1 MTILVPPDTTA
12 PTPPPN
18 GKVPA
23 PEPKT
28 APAPPAAPAAPVKDV
43 RYIALRNFAISMTIF
58 NILGYAVLGFE
69 QPWLWPLAALATGY
83 ATELLLETITAQVQ
97 GREPGYRG
105 NGFRGFWTFLLPA
118 HITAL
123 AVNLL
128 LYTNNRFWPVLF
140 GVVVAVSAKYIL
152 QAPIKGRM
160 KHYMNPSNFGITV
173 VLLAFPWVNMVPPY
187 HFTENVSGTFKL
199 FIPMLILTSGTV
211 LNAVLTKKVM
221 LIMGWVGAFVIQAL
235 VRWALFDVAVLS
247 ALAVMTGVA
256 FVLFTNYM
264 ITDPGTSPMGSRPQF
279 IFGASVGAVYG
290 VLMAFNIVYTLFF
303 AVCIVC
309 LVRGMG
315 WWIVS
320 GLASL
325 RARKQARAEL
335 LTSPVS
341 TEPEAVPA

>member
-1 MTILVPPDTTA
+1 MTILVRPDTTA
-12 PTPPPN
+12 TTPPPN
-18 GKVPA
+18 GKVPT
-23 PEPKT
+23 PEP
-28 APAPPAAPAAPVKDV
+28 PAPPAAAAPPVKDV
-43 RYIALRNFAISMTIF
+43 RYIALRNFAISMSIF

-69 QPWLWPLAALATGY
+69 QPWLWPLLALATAY
-83 ATELLLETITAQVQ
+83 STELLLETITARVN
-97 GREPGYRG
+97 RRAPAYLG

-140 GVVVAVSAKYIL
+140 GVVVGVSAKYIL
-152 QAPIKGRM
+152 QAPIRGRM
-160 KHYMNPSNFGITV
+160 KHYMNPSNLGITV

-235 VRWALFDVAVLS
+235 VRWWLFDVAVLS

-264 ITDPGTSPMGSRPQF
+264 ITDPGTSPIGARAQF
-279 IFGASVGAVYG
+279 MFGASVGAVYG
-290 VLMAFNIVYTLFF
+290 VLMSFNIVYTLFF

-309 LVRGMG
+309 LTRGMG
-315 WWIVS
+315 WWIAA
-320 GLASL
+320 GLGSL

-341 TEPEAVPA
+341 SEPEAVPA